1 MIHVINETKSKIAKQ
16 IFEDYANGKKTTEI
30 VEDLNKKRL
39 KTKQGLNFSIS
50 IIFKMLQNPKYIGKC
65 VMDDVEYTN
74 IFSTIIDEKTF
85 NKCNLIIDK
94 HKHRQRKEI
103 DDENFKW

>member
-1 MIHVINETKSKIAKQ
+1 MKQ
-16 IFEDYANGKKTTEI
+16 IFEDYANGKKKTEI

-74 IFSTIIDEKTF
+74 IFSTIIDEK
-85 NKCNLIIDK
+85 
-94 HKHRQRKEI
+94 
-103 DDENFKW
+103 NF